1 MIYSSFLEYNF
12 KQHHSTSTFTLSYL
26 GDACYELWCRKLV
39 VQIFSNPNQ
48 VHRKTVKLVRCQS
61 QSKLIDILLPLLK
74 KEEKQVY
81 TKGKNSRPHN
91 VPKSATVEEY
101 RKSTGFECLVGFLF
115 LMKDEERF
123 HELMKDETVQCFI
136 ESILQSGNLFNQTLD
151 LNTAEGIF

>member
-1 MIYSSFLEYNF
+1 MIHPSFLEHNF
-12 KQHHSTSTFTLSYL
+12 KLHHLPSTFTLSYL

-39 VQIFSNPNQ
+39 VQIFNNPNQ
-48 VHRKTVKLVRCQS
+48 VHRKTVQLVRCQS
-61 QSKLIDILLPLLK
+61 QSKLIEILLPLLK
-74 KEEKQVY
+74 KEEKEVY

-136 ESILQSGNLFNQTLD
+136 ESILQSGNLFNQTFD
-151 LNTAEGIF
+151 SNTLEGIV